1 MFNDRSVIFKSNPV
15 HTLIIVMHCKAIHG
29 RGVLLLN
36 VSETESRIKHL
47 EGFVSVSFF
56 VNETG
61 ETIGEYV
68 QWRTPEHL
76 ADAGRRPEFFEHIR
90 VLHGLVSAEVS
101 GYEVERVI
109 TQEEVT
115 IGPTFQG
122 VVDMQIL
129 RLPKENAEQAINRVE
144 EWAERAPGR
153 SSSLRTVV
161 VHVDRQNAKI
171 ALFIHHAGARLE
183 SVWYHHAETP
193 EVTRAVQMSRYATV
207 AAPTLLGRPMQY
219 VMTPPASGSDE
230 HTSAGEG

>member
-1 MFNDRSVIFKSNPV
+1 MFSDRSVIFKSNPV
-15 HTLIIVMHCKAIHG
+15 HTLIIVMHGKAIHG

-76 ADAGRRPEFFEHIR
+76 AAASRRPEFFEHIR
-90 VLHGLVSAEVS
+90 VLQGLVAAEV
-101 GYEVERVI
+101 GAYEVERLVA
-109 TQEEVT
+109 QEEVT

-122 VVDMQIL
+122 VVDTQIL
-129 RLPKENAEQAINRVE
+129 RLPRENANPAINRVE
-144 EWAERAPGR
+144 EWAESAPGR

-161 VHVDRQNAKI
+161 VHVDRQNGKV
-171 ALFIHHAGARLE
+171 ALFIHHAGARIE
-183 SVWYHHAETP
+183 PVWYHHAETP
-193 EVTRAVQMSRYATV
+193 EVTRAIQMSRYATV
-207 AAPTLLGRPMQY
+207 AAPTLPGRPMQY
-219 VMTPPASGSDE
+219 VMTPVSGSGE
-230 HTSAGEG
+230 HTSAVEG

>member
-1 MFNDRSVIFKSNPV
+1 MFSDRSVIFQFNPV

-36 VSETESRIKHL
+36 VSETESRIKRL

-56 VNETG
+56 VNETE

-76 ADAGRRPEFFEHIR
+76 AAAGRRPEFFEHIR

-101 GYEVERVI
+101 GYEVQRVV
-109 TQEEVT
+109 TREEVT

-129 RLPKENAEQAINRVE
+129 RLPNEHAEPAIQRVE
-144 EWAERAPGR
+144 KWAESAPGK
-153 SSSLRTVV
+153 SSSLRSVV
-161 VHVDRQNAKI
+161 VHVDRQNAKV
-171 ALFIHHAGARLE
+171 ALFIHHDGARLE
-183 SVWYHHAETP
+183 PMWYEHADTP

-207 AAPTLLGRPMQY
+207 AAPTPLGRPMQY
-219 VMTPPASGSDE
+219 VMTPASGSEE